1 MATTDSVGNTQLGS
15 AFDKLAASLNAGAKT
30 TEKTNK
36 NELGKDAF
44 IKMLVE
50 QLKNQDPTEPIKNE
64 DLAVNLAQFSQVEQ
78 LVDINKKLDGGGLSD
93 SASLAAFLGREVSVD
108 GSDIT
113 VAGGKSG
120 SVSFDLPLSTS
131 ETKLQVLNSSGSV
144 VKELDLGARAN
155 GKQQIDLSNLGVADG
170 TYSLQVNAVSV
181 AGENFSPAL
190 STGGVVTGF
199 IPGSDPSLLIG
210 DKEVKVAD
218 IKVVNTPK

>member
-1 MATTDSVGNTQLGS
+1 
-15 AFDKLAASLNAGAKT
+15 
-30 TEKTNK
+30 
-36 NELGKDAF
+36 
-44 IKMLVE
+44 MLVE

-93 SASLAAFLGREVSVD
+93 SASLAAFLGREVLVD

-113 VAGGKSG
+113 VAGGKAG
-120 SVSFDLPLSTS
+120 SASFELPLSTS
-131 ETKLQVLNSSGSV
+131 ETKLQVLNSSGSL
-144 VKELDLGARAN
+144 VKEIDLGARAN
-155 GKQQIDLSNLGVADG
+155 GNQVVDLSNLGVPDG
-170 TYSLQVNAVSV
+170 NYSLSIAAKSVS
-181 AGENFSPAL
+181 GEDFSPGI

-210 DKEVKVAD
+210 DKEVKVAN